1 MIKIFNTLSKNIE
14 VFKPIKGD
22 NVSIYCCGVT
32 VYDLCHL
39 GHARSYI
46 VWDVLRRFLIY
57 KNYKVKFVQNFTD
70 IDDKI
75 LKRAKLENITM
86 EEVSEKNIREFHKDM
101 DTLGILKPDS
111 MPRATKH
118 ICNICEFIE
127 VLEKKGFAYS
137 IDGDVYYSII
147 KNKSYGTLSNQRIKE
162 QNVNQQGRM
171 TIDENNKK
179 INPQDFALWKKAKD
193 DEPYF
198 NSPWGRGRPGWHI
211 ECSAMVK
218 EELGETI
225 DIHLGG
231 SDLIFPH
238 HENEIAQ
245 SESANDKKLANYWLH
260 NGMVNVNGQKMS
272 KSLKNFTTIRELINS
287 GISPMAL
294 RYFVITV
301 NYRKPLDF
309 TDESIKSASEAWKN
323 INLALSMYDVIKEKN
338 LTKPSNFNEKL
349 LKRENILKSKNDL
362 EEKKLKFI
370 DALSNDLNTASAIAV
385 IYEIAK
391 PLKNFINQYQRNQ
404 NEVISE
410 EKKYNLFT
418 RWQMLVELTD
428 ILGLKKEKIIKEFA
442 LKKSE
447 ILALIDKRQIAK
459 KERNYNEADSIRNY
473 LKENGVELIDQS
485 PEITKWIRS

>member
-14 VFKPIKGD
+14 IFKPIKEK

-46 VWDVLRRFLIY
+46 VWDVLRRYLIY

-75 LKRAKLENITM
+75 LKRAKEENITM
-86 EEVSEKNIREFHKDM
+86 EEVSEKNIKEFHKDM
-101 DTLGILKPDS
+101 DSLGILRPDS
-111 MPRATKH
+111 MPRATKQ
-118 ICNICEFIE
+118 ICNICSLIE

-137 IDGDVYYSII
+137 IDGDVYYSVL
-147 KNKSYGTLSNQRIKE
+147 KNKSYGKLSNQKIKE

-171 TIDENNKK
+171 TNDENKKK

-198 NSPWGRGRPGWHI
+198 NSPWGKGRPGWHI

-218 EELGETI
+218 DELGETI

-245 SESANDKKLANYWLH
+245 SESANNKKLANYWMH

-272 KSLKNFTTIRELINS
+272 KSLKNFTTIRDLINA
-287 GISPMAL
+287 GVSPMAL

-309 TDESIKSASEAWKN
+309 TDASIKSASEAWRN
-323 INLALSMYDVIKEKN
+323 INLALSIYDIIKDKQFSDV
-338 LTKPSNFNEKL
+338 SNFDEKF
-349 LKRENILKSKNDL
+349 LKKANIEKIKNDL
-362 EEKKLKFI
+362 NQKKLKFI
-370 DALSNDLNTASAIAV
+370 HSLSNDLNTASAIAI
-385 IYEIAK
+385 IYEITK
-391 PLKNFINQYQRNQ
+391 PLKNFVNQYQRNQ
-404 NEVISE
+404 NEIISK
-410 EKKYNLFT
+410 EKKYSLFIH
-418 RWQMLVELTD
+418 WQMLVELSE
-428 ILGLKKEKIIKEFA
+428 ILGLKKEKINKEFS
-442 LKKSE
+442 LEKNQ
-447 ILALIDKRQIAK
+447 ILALIEKRRIAK
-459 KERNYNEADSIRNY
+459 KEKNYNEADSIREY

-485 PEITKWIRS
+485 PEITKWIKI